1 MKEYPPDKVRNVAL
15 IGHGSTGKTSLA
27 EAMLFASGATTRLGR
42 VEDGTTVS
50 DWDPDEQKRG
60 LSVNLAVV
68 PVEAG
73 GHKINVV
80 DAPAYADF
88 MGEAK
93 CALRAA
99 DLALIV
105 VCGASGVQVGTE
117 FAWQFAE
124 ELSLPRAVF
133 INRMDRENADFN
145 ATLGQLQSNWG
156 QKCVPLQIPVGSQH
170 ALKGVV
176 DLLAMKAYVGEKAE
190 QQNTPAELAG
200 EANAHREKLIEAAA
214 ETDDA
219 LIEKYLGGDELTP
232 EELATGGRAGTLPP
246 ASGRA
251 GEDGRRYAKGGRL
264 RPPGGAGV
272 QDRRRPLRGAAHL
285 LPRALRDVQGGFAGL
300 ERQPAGGGWRRA
312 TSAPW
317 RS

>member
-1 MKEYPPDKVRNVAL
+1 MKEYPPDKLRNVAL

-68 PVEAG
+68 PVEAN

-80 DAPAYADF
+80 DAPGYADF

-133 INRMDRENADFN
+133 INRMDRENADFS
-145 ATLGQLQSNWG
+145 AALGQLQSNWG
-156 QKCVPLQIPVGSQH
+156 QKCVPLQIPIGSQ
-170 ALKGVV
+170 
-176 DLLAMKAYVGEKAE
+176 
-190 QQNTPAELAG
+190 Q
-200 EANAHREKLIEAAA
+200 
-214 ETDDA
+214 
-219 LIEKYLGGDELTP
+219 
-232 EELATGGRAGTLPP
+232 
-246 ASGRA
+246 
-251 GEDGRRYAKGGRL
+251 
-264 RPPGGAGV
+264 
-272 QDRRRPLRGAAHL
+272 
-285 LPRALRDVQGGFAGL
+285 
-300 ERQPAGGGWRRA
+300 
-312 TSAPW
+312 
-317 RS
+317 

>member
-1 MKEYPPDKVRNVAL
+1 MKEYAPDKLRNVAL

-68 PVEAG
+68 PVEAN

-80 DAPAYADF
+80 DAPGYADF
-88 MGEAK
+88 MGEVK

-124 ELSLPRAVF
+124 EISLPQA
-133 INRMDRENADFN
+133 
-145 ATLGQLQSNWG
+145 LQ
-156 QKCVPLQIPVGSQH
+156 
-170 ALKGVV
+170 GVV
-176 DLLAMKAYVGEKAE
+176 DLLSLKAYVGDKGDSGDV
-190 QQNTPAELAG
+190 PPELAD
-200 EANAHREKLIEAAA
+200 EANAHREKLIEEAA
-214 ETDDA
+214 ETDD
-219 LIEKYLGGDELTP
+219 
-232 EELATGGRAGTLPP
+232 
-246 ASGRA
+246 
-251 GEDGRRYAKGGRL
+251 
-264 RPPGGAGV
+264 
-272 QDRRRPLRGAAHL
+272 
-285 LPRALRDVQGGFAGL
+285 
-300 ERQPAGGGWRRA
+300 
-312 TSAPW
+312 
-317 RS
+317 

>member
-1 MKEYPPDKVRNVAL
+1 MKEYAPEKLRNVAL
-15 IGHGSTGKTSLA
+15 IGHGSTGKPSLA

-80 DAPAYADF
+80 DAPGYADF

-99 DLALIV
+99 HLALIV
-105 VCGASGVQVGTE
+105 VCGACGLQGGRE
-117 FAWQFAE
+117 FAWQFRE

-133 INRMDRENADFN
+133 VNRMDRENADFN

-156 QKCVPLQIPVGSQH
+156 QKCLPLQVPIGSQQ

-176 DLLAMKAYVGEKAE
+176 DLLAMKAYVGEEGE
-190 QQNTPAELAG
+190 QQEIPAELAD
-200 EANAHREKLIEAAA
+200 EANAKR
-214 ETDDA
+214 
-219 LIEKYLGGDELTP
+219 
-232 EELATGGRAGTLPP
+232 EELL
-246 ASGRA
+246 
-251 GEDGRRYAKGGRL
+251 
-264 RPPGGAGV
+264 
-272 QDRRRPLRGAAHL
+272 
-285 LPRALRDVQGGFAGL
+285 
-300 ERQPAGGGWRRA
+300 
-312 TSAPW
+312 
-317 RS
+317 